1 MGMSHSSV
9 VGEIILFIEQSPL
22 LRMILK
28 SYLTVTNK
36 GFCFTKKIPYNSAAS
51 PLLSLSIIIY
61 QNNERWHDG
70 RRGHSSMVKYLHGIQ
85 QVLNSIS
92 DISSNK
98 DQVIGGVE
106 DFYLKP
112 WRAAGSLSRQYGTG

>member
-1 MGMSHSSV
+1 
-9 VGEIILFIEQSPL
+9 
-22 LRMILK
+22 
-28 SYLTVTNK
+28 
-36 GFCFTKKIPYNSAAS
+36 
-51 PLLSLSIIIY
+51 
-61 QNNERWHDG
+61 
-70 RRGHSSMVKYLHGIQ
+70 MVKYLHGIQ